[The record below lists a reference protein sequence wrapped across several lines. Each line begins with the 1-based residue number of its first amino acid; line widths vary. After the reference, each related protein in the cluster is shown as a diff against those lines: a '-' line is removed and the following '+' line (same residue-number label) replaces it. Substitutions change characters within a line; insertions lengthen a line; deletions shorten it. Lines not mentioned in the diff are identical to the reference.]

1 MLFVEKVQRRMKM
14 KISCETLTTPQSST
28 RDGVDVADRVRG
40 IDDDDRVDDDVC
52 VVRAT
57 RGWFT
62 TATAT

>member
-1 MLFVEKVQRRMKM
+1 MT
-14 KISCETLTTPQSST
+14 KINCETLTTPQSST